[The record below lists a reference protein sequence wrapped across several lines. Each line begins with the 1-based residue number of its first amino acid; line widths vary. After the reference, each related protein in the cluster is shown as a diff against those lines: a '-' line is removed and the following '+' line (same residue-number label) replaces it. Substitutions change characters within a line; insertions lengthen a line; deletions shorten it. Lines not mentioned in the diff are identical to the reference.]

1 MTVLQVLH
9 LNKSYT
15 DRRLLQDLTFSL
27 GAGERVGLVGN
38 NGCGKTTLLR
48 MLSGQETPD
57 SGEIRLAD
65 SVRVG
70 YMAQL
75 PDPRA
80 DLNSLK
86 LLHQNGEKPQLAW
99 QLSPDGLSE
108 RTVEQAH
115 TLSGGER
122 TRLAL
127 SRFLAT
133 DPDLLLLDEPTNNLD
148 LDGIQTVIRL
158 LKNSPG
164 TMIIVSHDRYLLDQL
179 VTRILE
185 IDNTSI
191 RSYTG
196 NYSQYRKEKE
206 RLLQESL
213 HRYAESRKQQ
223 RQLQVEITQK
233 RQWAD
238 KAHRDSTK
246 ADGSGNKM
254 GLKEYKRVKAGKLA
268 RKAKQDMRR
277 LEQLKQTS
285 EARPKTERKTTIAF
299 DGQERHGKRIL
310 EAVGLSKAYPSRPLF
325 EDSNFYIL
333 RGEKV
338 ALTGPNGCGKTTLVR
353 LIQGLEQPDNGR
365 LLISP
370 SCTPVVMGQTLE
382 RLPSGH
388 TLLTYLT
395 DKLGKLSG
403 ADRASLEQMGFT
415 GEHLFLQADRISPG
429 ELVRLRIAELILSHQ
444 DFLILDE
451 PTNYLDL
458 RAREQLEQALVQ
470 VQATL
475 LLVSHDLYLQKAVC
489 DKVLA
494 FAGSRIV
501 RREESFADYLE
512 YERGL

>member
-9 LNKSYT
+9 LSKSYT
-15 DRRLLQDLTFSL
+15 DRSLLQDLTFSL
-27 GAGERVGLVGN
+27 GVGERVGLVGN

-48 MLSGQETPD
+48 MLAGQEVPD
-57 SGEIRLAD
+57 SGEIRLA
-65 SVRVG
+65 SHLSVG
-70 YMAQL
+70 YLPQL

-80 DLNSLK
+80 DLDSLQAQ
-86 LLHQNGEKPQLAW
+86 HRAGEKPQLAW
-99 QLSPDGLSE
+99 QLNPEGLDE
-108 RTVEQAH
+108 RTVAQAA

-127 SRFLAT
+127 SRFLASA
-133 DPDLLLLDEPTNNLD
+133 PDILLLDEPTNNLD

-158 LKNSPG
+158 LQDAMGS
-164 TMIIVSHDRYLLDQL
+164 MIIVSHDRYLLDQL

-185 IDNTSI
+185 IDNTGI

-196 NYSQYRKEKE
+196 NYSQYRAEKE

-223 RQLQVEITQK
+223 RQLQEEIVQK

-246 ADGSGNKM
+246 MDSSGNKM

-277 LEQLKQTS
+277 LERLQQETGT
-285 EARPKTERKTTIAF
+285 RPKTELKTTIAF

-310 EAVGLSKAYPSRPLF
+310 EAVGLGKAYPSHPLF
-325 EDSNFYIL
+325 FDSHFFIL

-353 LIQGLEQPDNGR
+353 LIQGLEPPDSGR
-365 LLISP
+365 LLVSQ
-370 SCTPVVMGQTLE
+370 SCSPVVMGQTLE

-388 TLLTYLT
+388 TLLSYLT
-395 DKLGKLSG
+395 GKLGKLDG
-403 ADRASLEQMGFT
+403 ADRATLEQMGFT
-415 GEHLFLQADRISPG
+415 NAHLLLPADRISPG
-429 ELVRLRIAELILSHQ
+429 ELVRLRIAELILTHQ

-489 DKVLA
+489 DKVLV
-494 FAGSRIV
+494 FTEGRIM

>member
-9 LNKSYT
+9 LSKSYT
-15 DRRLLQDLTFSL
+15 DRCLLQDLTFSL

-48 MLSGQETPD
+48 MLAGQEVPD
-57 SGEIRLAD
+57 GGEIRLTGHL
-65 SVRVG
+65 RVG
-70 YMAQL
+70 YLAQL

-80 DLNSLK
+80 ELASLK
-86 LLHQNGEKPQLAW
+86 AQHQAGEKPHLAW
-99 QLSPDGLSE
+99 TLHPDGLEE
-108 RTVEQAH
+108 RTAEQAD

-127 SRFLAT
+127 SRFLASA
-133 DPDLLLLDEPTNNLD
+133 PDIMLLDEPTNNLD
-148 LDGIQTVIRL
+148 LDGIQAVIRL
-158 LKNSPG
+158 LEASPG

-185 IDNTSI
+185 IDNTGI

-196 NYSQYRKEKE
+196 NYSRYREEKE
-206 RLLQESL
+206 RLLQENL
-213 HRYAESRKQQ
+213 QRYAEGRKQQ
-223 RQLQVEITQK
+223 RQLQTEIAQK

-246 ADGSGNKM
+246 MDSSGNKM

-277 LEQLKQTS
+277 LERLKQETGPK
-285 EARPKTERKTTIAF
+285 PKTELKTTIAF
-299 DGQERHGKRIL
+299 DGQERHGKRML
-310 EAVGLSKAYPSRPLF
+310 EAVGLGKAYPSRPLF
-325 EDSNFYIL
+325 SDSHFFIL

-353 LIQGLEQPDNGR
+353 LIQGLEQPDSGR
-365 LLISP
+365 LLVSP
-370 SCTPVVMGQTLE
+370 SCTPVVMGQTLDK
-382 RLPSGH
+382 LPAGH
-388 TLLTYLT
+388 TLLSYLSG
-395 DKLGKLSG
+395 KLGKLDG
-403 ADRASLEQMGFT
+403 TDRATLEQMGFT
-415 GEHLFLQADRISPG
+415 SEHLLLPADRISPG
-429 ELVRLRIAELILSHQ
+429 ELVRLRIAELILTHQ

-489 DKVLA
+489 DKVLT
-494 FAGSRIV
+494 FSKGRIV

-512 YERGL
+512 HVRAL